1 MIKRR
6 IELPVGLS
14 GIFDYSHIK
23 IGRYDVRMKEG
34 YQCYVEIIRAD
45 RDGLVYDV
53 YVSENL
59 SEALKCDVSMLSVL
73 ERCGAIDRRV
83 VYRKG

>member
-14 GIFDYSHIK
+14 GIFDYSYIK
-23 IGRYDVRMKEG
+23 IGRYDVKMKEG
-34 YQCYVEIIRAD
+34 YQCYVEIISAD
-45 RDGLVYDV
+45 RESLVYDV

-59 SEALKCDVSMLSVL
+59 SDALNDDLSMLSVL
-73 ERCGAIDRRV
+73 ERCGAIGRKV